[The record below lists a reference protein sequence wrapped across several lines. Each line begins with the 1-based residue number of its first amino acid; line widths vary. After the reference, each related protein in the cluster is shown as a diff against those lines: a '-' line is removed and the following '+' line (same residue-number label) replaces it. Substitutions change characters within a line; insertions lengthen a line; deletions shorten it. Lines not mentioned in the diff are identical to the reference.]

1 MNQIINFEE
10 LECGKYSN
18 KPVKV
23 KRQFNNMGQVM
34 DIVRLKKFN
43 FLKKEV
49 EQFG

>member
-1 MNQIINFEE
+1 MWEI
-10 LECGKYSN
+10 LKH

-23 KRQFNNMGQVM
+23 KIQFNNMGQVM